1 MATATEVNILEAQP
15 RQPGNKNA
23 ARRVRAAGKVPG
35 VVYGAGKWAFYG
47 LLGRSSI
54 RVLRQS

>member
-23 ARRVRAAGKVPG
+23 ARRVRAAGKFREWCT
-35 VVYGAGKWAFYG
+35 AGKDR
-47 LLGRSSI
+47 L
-54 RVLRQS
+54 